1 MDLLIVTSLISFL
14 LGIGASILAA
24 AIYTAWQNRNL
35 TKRFSEYKGRYTQC
49 DLRGEPLN
57 GMALWTEITNVDR
70 RLLTVKGN
78 DLGGLEWV
86 SKILMNER
94 FPGFG
99 LGHYHYPAT
108 AESDWGLH
116 TIIIVDEGTTIL
128 VQVQNMSGGRSNIY
142 TLLWKK
148 TTAGVSK
155 A

>member
-24 AIYTAWQNRNL
+24 AIYTAWQNRKL
-35 TKRFSEYKGRYTQC
+35 TKRFSRYKGRYTQC

-57 GMALWTEITNVDR
+57 KNALWTEITNVDR
-70 RLLTVKGN
+70 GLLTVKGN
-78 DLGGLEWV
+78 DLGGLEWA

-99 LGHYHYPAT
+99 SGHYHYPAS

-116 TIIIVDEGTTIL
+116 TIQIVDEGATIL
-128 VQVQNMSGGRSNIY
+128 VQVQNMSGGKNNIY

-148 TTAGVSK
+148 TTVGVSK
-155 A
+155 T